1 MKKVGLLIAI
11 VAMMFSFTSC
21 MDRVEAGQVG
31 VKVNLLG
38 ENKGVQTETLGVGR
52 YWIGMNDQLFIF
64 PVSQVNYVY
73 TKDTTE
79 GSEDNEEFTF
89 QTKEGINC
97 SADLGVALSFNADKI
112 TVMFQKYRKGVDE
125 IRSVVVRNEIRD
137 VLNRV
142 ASSMNTEDVYGIGK
156 AKLIDSVQSIVKHN
170 LAVNGIIIDKV
181 SLIGSIRIPST
192 ILEALNAKVQMTQ
205 DAQRSENQVQKARA
219 EADIRTANAKGE
231 ADALKIQADGQ
242 AYYNKTV
249 SASIT
254 QQLID
259 MKKIDKWNGI
269 NSTTILSGSG
279 QPIVN
284 LK

>member
-52 YWIGMNDQLFIF
+52 YWIGMNEQLFIF

-73 TKDTTE
+73 TKDATE

-89 QTKEGINC
+89 QTKEGMNC

-137 VLNRV
+137 ALNRV

-231 ADALKIQADGQ
+231 ADAIYAKMEAEAKGLFEILTKQAEGYKEVVAQPQ
-242 AYYNKTV
+242 A
-249 SASIT
+249 
-254 QQLID
+254 
-259 MKKIDKWNGI
+259 
-269 NSTTILSGSG
+269 
-279 QPIVN
+279 
-284 LK
+284 